1 MPTEHCPNCRTLRA
15 MRVSTTRRTIPDK
28 AGKAKT
34 VLTRTFHCQTCQSFV
49 RRADEEAVKREGCGM
64 TPSDYESR
72 RPLL

>member
-49 RRADEEAVKREGCGM
+49 RSEEEEEVKRAG
-64 TPSDYESR
+64 
-72 RPLL
+72 